1 MTTKFLGVFFA
12 LVLAFVSM
20 GTPSASALTTGT
32 AYTTANLNL
41 RSCASTGCSVKLTM
55 PYGAKVYINYY
66 AGSGWYKV
74 TYSGVGGFASGS
86 YLRQGSTSTSSGTTS
101 YSSKGQA
108 LANTAKSYVGYRYTA
123 YGDTPSEGF
132 SCVGLTEWVYKS
144 NGIWIPD
151 SLGGQASKGWA
162 VSRSNLRPGDL
173 VFFQNTMWAGLSHA
187 GIYVGNGYMVN
198 ASSPSQGVR
207 YDNIYSSYYSPRWYT
222 GRRLVN

>member
-74 TYSGVGGFASGS
+74 TYSGVGGFAYGS

-108 LANTAKSYVGYRYTA
+108 IANTAKRYVGYRYSWGGASPSIGFDCSGFTKYVYGLNGVSLPHSSASQA
-123 YGDTPSEGF
+123 YSG
-132 SCVGLTEWVYKS
+132 Y
-144 NGIWIPD
+144 
-151 SLGGQASKGWA
+151 A

-173 VFFQNTMWAGLSHA
+173 VVFQNTYRYGISHVA
-187 GIYVGNGYMVN
+187 VYVGNGYMIG
-198 ASSPSQGVR
+198 SSNPSVGVEWSS
-207 YDNIYSSYYSPRWYT
+207 IYNSYWSSRWW
-222 GRRLVN
+222 GARRLVN